1 MKNDSTTVY
10 IFPGQGSQAIGMG
23 RELFDKYPHLVRQ
36 ADEIVGY
43 SIKELCLEDP
53 QGVIN
58 LTQYTQVALYVVNSL
73 GYLEEVRQKGVLP
86 DFLAGHSI
94 GEFNALF
101 AAGAFDFL
109 TGVEIVAKRGE
120 LMAKASGGGMAAV
133 IGMPPEKIS
142 RFVGGDENNRLS
154 IANLNSPQQIVIAGP
169 KEDIEQAIPVLTKN
183 GAEMVIPLKVSAAFH
198 SPYMNDAAEDFRNF
212 LSQYRMAELR
222 IPVISNYTARP
233 HQDKELV
240 ENLSLQLRSPVRW
253 TESVEF
259 LLEYSNPLFIEI
271 GSRNILTKLVNQIK
285 TEANSIKGLTEVK

>member
-1 MKNDSTTVY
+1 MKNDSTIVY

-23 RELFDKYPHLVRQ
+23 RELFDKYPHLIRQ

-133 IGMPPEKIS
+133 IGMPPEKIT
-142 RFVGGDENNRLS
+142 RFAGGNGDNRLS

-169 KEDIEQAIPVLTKN
+169 KEDIEQAIPVLKKN

-198 SPYMNDAAEDFRNF
+198 SPYMNDAAEEFGDF

-253 TESVEF
+253 TESIEF
-259 LLEYSNPLFIEI
+259 LLEYSNPMFIEI

-285 TEANSIKGLTEVK
+285 TEVNSMKRLTEVK

>member
-120 LMAKASGGGMAAV
+120 LMEKASGGGMAAV

-142 RFVGGDENNRLS
+142 QFVGGNGNNRLS

-169 KEDIEQAIPVLTKN
+169 KEDIEQAIPVLKKN

-198 SPYMNDAAEDFRNF
+198 SPYMNDAAEEFRNF
-212 LSQYRMAELR
+212 LGQYRMAELR

-253 TESVEF
+253 TESVEY
-259 LLEYSNPLFIEI
+259 LLEYSNPMFIEI

-285 TEANSIKGLTEVK
+285 TEVNSIKGLTEVK